1 MVSLCV
7 VVGWGVGGGSERGWS
22 VKILDK
28 FGKFE
33 IPYFTLN
40 IHTPYSLPY
49 HLLRLAP
56 SNRFRICIKN
66 DLFSKILYFR
76 MSFTLTWL
84 IS

>member
-1 MVSLCV
+1 MVCVCVV
-7 VVGWGVGGGSERGWS
+7 VVGWGGGGGGGGGSERGWS

-33 IPYFTLN
+33 IQYFTLN

-56 SNRFRICIKN
+56 SN
-66 DLFSKILYFR
+66 
-76 MSFTLTWL
+76 
-84 IS
+84 